1 MTTYQRESFE
11 EAYPDAMPLL
21 MLHWKEISSN
31 LDIALD
37 VNVEAYRTSEANNL
51 LRIYT
56 ARDNGVMLGYVAVFV
71 HKGLHY
77 QQSLQATQDVFYV
90 DPRHRGK
97 MLGLRLIKFVENQLK
112 EEGVQVLCQHV
123 KIKHPAL
130 GYLLERSGY
139 TAVEKIYQRRLD

>member
-1 MTTYQRESFE
+1 MTTYQRETFE
-11 EAYPDAMPLL
+11 EAYKDALPLL
-21 MLHWKEISSN
+21 EKHWAEISSN

-37 VNVEAYRTSEANNL
+37 VNVEAYRLSEKSNL

-56 ARDNGVMLGYVAVFV
+56 ARDEGVMVGYVAIFV

-90 DPRHRGK
+90 DPEHRGK
-97 MLGLRLIKFVENQLK
+97 MMGLRLIKFVEDNLRK
-112 EEGVQVLCQHV
+112 EGVQVICQHV

-130 GYLLERSGY
+130 GRLLERSGY
-139 TAVEKIYQRRLD
+139 TAVERIYQRRLD